1 MNEAFETPDENRESS
16 TDAEERYDY
25 SHVNSTARIARYD
38 DLLSAPLVTE
48 ITPAPTGEFIDNL
61 ATTVYTQSHQMGG
74 TIGYAVIREVS
85 ENFIHAQF
93 TEVTVSILDGG
104 NTIRFADHGPGIPHK
119 DRAQLPGFSSAIAP
133 MKGYIRGVGSGLP
146 IAKEYIESKHGT
158 ITIEDNLVR
167 GSVVTISL
175 NAGNAGS
182 APSPME
188 QRGAAGSTGADVPAI
203 APQPTAPA
211 AAGTPAPAVA
221 GSTAPG
227 VSPAAPYQQPMPQ
240 QPLAPNAP
248 AYPAAPAAGAAAPA
262 AGYPVAQPA
271 PTAAPAYQPLPGYP
285 ADQQLY
291 QQPITAPAPGY
302 PQPAPTSTPA
312 YAQPYPSYAPAAA
325 APTPNV
331 PAIIGGLSDRERE
344 FLPLL
349 LNEGALGV
357 TELVNLT
364 GYGNSSVS
372 NVLKKLETAKLVEK
386 NKQKKRELTSLG
398 QQVAQAL

>member
-16 TDAEERYDY
+16 IDAEGRYDY

-48 ITPAPTGEFIDNL
+48 IAPAPTGEFIDNL
-61 ATTVYTQSHQMGG
+61 STTVYTQSHQMGG
-74 TIGYAVIREVS
+74 TIGYTVIREVS

-175 NAGNAGS
+175 NAGNAGA
-182 APSPME
+182 APIPME
-188 QRGAAGSTGADVPAI
+188 PMGAAGATGVDVPAI
-203 APQPTAPA
+203 APQPA
-211 AAGTPAPAVA
+211 
-221 GSTAPG
+221 
-227 VSPAAPYQQPMPQ
+227 
-240 QPLAPNAP
+240 APNAP
-248 AYPAAPAAGAAAPA
+248 AYPAAAAASAPA
-262 AGYPVAQPA
+262 PAVPGYPVAQPGA
-271 PTAAPAYQPLPGYP
+271 PVYQPLPGYP
-285 ADQQLY
+285 VDQQLY
-291 QQPITAPAPGY
+291 QQPTAAPLPGY
-302 PQPAPTSTPA
+302 PQAAPVGATA
-312 YAQPYPSYAPAAA
+312 YAQPYPGYAPAAA
-325 APTPNV
+325 APMPNI
-331 PAIIGGLSDRERE
+331 PAIVAGLTDRERE

-372 NVLKKLETAKLVEK
+372 NVLKRLEEAKLVEK
-386 NKQKKRELTSLG
+386 DKQKKRNLTALG